1 MTKKENNSRSKVS
14 KYTKNIEKDLVKT
27 DKELSAALDGKRMF
41 EKLNES
47 QYANRYSEE
56 VSRLKDKSKILI
68 AALATNEVRDEMQS
82 DISGKFGS
90 TGGAIKKYTEKSK
103 SVFKRLYQEAKDK
116 HPSAYKKSLI
126 RNISIPQ
133 YTNKT
138 GDSILMGKT
147 EIYKLM
153 KEVDKD
159 I

>member
-90 TGGAIKKYTEKSK
+90 TGGAIKNILKNRSQCSK
-103 SVFKRLYQEAKDK
+103 DCIKRLKISTLV
-116 HPSAYKKSLI
+116 HTKK
-126 RNISIPQ
+126 
-133 YTNKT
+133 
-138 GDSILMGKT
+138 
-147 EIYKLM
+147 
-153 KEVDKD
+153 V
-159 I
+159 